1 MSLHVAS
8 CNCKPFPFCSSAT
21 LHAIA
26 AHLHLVPAPG
36 PESPAP
42 SSQLLVELL
51 VAQHE
56 RRSSQLEAIN
66 ATPLYP
72 TEDILWD
79 ENVVPSEFYNG
90 ESE

>member
-1 MSLHVAS
+1 M
-8 CNCKPFPFCSSAT
+8 

-36 PESPAP
+36 PDSPAP
-42 SSQLLVELL
+42 SSKLLVELL

-56 RRSSQLEAIN
+56 RWPSQLEAIN

-72 TEDILWD
+72 TEEILWD
-79 ENVVPSEFYNG
+79 ENVLPSDFYNG